1 MTLRSTSTRLGLAIL
16 AAFLP
21 TPQTQA
27 AAPNGTTAIAQDWR
41 VELYT
46 VSAPERTTCPLFVS
60 AMALPNLTTLFQV
73 TWNHRDLP
81 SLEQGGIQLQA
92 YRWLDLIEAAD
103 VTTPPWRDKLSHDNE
118 IVTWTQVV
126 SRDGMSH
133 VFTVGDIVGNTW
145 GTITE
150 KYSVRRTYLFFA
162 PTLES
167 YDVAIIKEN
176 SGIVMGTNRF
186 KKLAIVETRFYN
198 DAGELLGRDANEHII
213 FAQPQSYS
221 YFEDQRLGD

>member
-1 MTLRSTSTRLGLAIL
+1 MTYRRKVCLVGITLVAVLLIS
-16 AAFLP
+16 
-21 TPQTQA
+21 PQSHA
-27 AAPNGTTAIAQDWR
+27 AAPDGTTRIDQDWR

-46 VSAPERTTCPLFVS
+46 VSDPERTTCPLFVS

-92 YRWLDLIEAAD
+92 YRWLNLIEAAD
-103 VTTPPWRDKLSHDNE
+103 VTTPPWRDKLNHNNE
-118 IVTWTQVV
+118 VVTWTQSVH
-126 SRDGMSH
+126 RDGMSH
-133 VFTVGDIVGNTW
+133 VFTVKNIVGTTW

-150 KYSVRRTYLFFA
+150 QYDVRRTYLYYA

-167 YDVAIIKEN
+167 YSVATIKEN

-198 DAGELLGRDANEHII
+198 DAGNLLGRDTDEHII
-213 FAQPQSYS
+213 FQQPQTYS
-221 YFEDQRLGD
+221 YFEDQRLDD